1 MLRSD
6 RARAPGSLALPSF
19 PSDLAGHLAGR
30 TRIPMPGVRRWTG
43 RDAGSGVL
51 QEPSSVAVGRQRS
64 PSVPAGMFSG
74 RLRTARRPSM
84 LNHLRTQVFRTADVA
99 VLLALTA
106 VLGSAAHA
114 FQAPAAGDLGYD
126 IYDIVVNQGVKG
138 PLGFVGGVAAFLFGV
153 SRLFSNIMIG
163 IPTIVA
169 AVCLIKAD
177 SILQTFG
184 MVI

>member
-1 MLRSD
+1 MLNLIRSH
-6 RARAPGSLALPSF
+6 A
-19 PSDLAGHLAGR
+19 
-30 TRIPMPGVRRWTG
+30 
-43 RDAGSGVL
+43 
-51 QEPSSVAVGRQRS
+51 
-64 PSVPAGMFSG
+64 
-74 RLRTARRPSM
+74 LRTVDKAA
-84 LNHLRTQVFRTADVA
+84 LFFLA
-99 VLLALTA
+99 VMT
-106 VLGSAAHA
+106 SATIVHA
-114 FQAPAAGDLGYD
+114 FTAPAVGDLGYD

-184 MVI
+184 MLI

>member
-1 MLRSD
+1 MLKMLRE
-6 RARAPGSLALPSF
+6 
-19 PSDLAGHLAGR
+19 R
-30 TRIPMPGVRRWTG
+30 T
-43 RDAGSGVL
+43 
-51 QEPSSVAVGRQRS
+51 
-64 PSVPAGMFSG
+64 
-74 RLRTARRPSM
+74 
-84 LNHLRTQVFRTADVA
+84 FRTIDAA
-99 VLLALTA
+99 ALFLLAA
-106 VLGSAAHA
+106 VASASVAHA
-114 FQAPAAGDLGYD
+114 FQQPAAGDLGYD
-126 IYDIVVNQGVKG
+126 IYNIVVNQGVKG

>member
-1 MLRSD
+1 
-6 RARAPGSLALPSF
+6 
-19 PSDLAGHLAGR
+19 
-30 TRIPMPGVRRWTG
+30 
-43 RDAGSGVL
+43 
-51 QEPSSVAVGRQRS
+51 
-64 PSVPAGMFSG
+64 
-74 RLRTARRPSM
+74 
-84 LNHLRTQVFRTADVA
+84 
-99 VLLALTA
+99 
-106 VLGSAAHA
+106 
-114 FQAPAAGDLGYD
+114 
-126 IYDIVVNQGVKG
+126 VNQGVKG

>member
-1 MLRSD
+1 MKRY
-6 RARAPGSLALPSF
+6 G
-19 PSDLAGHLAGR
+19 
-30 TRIPMPGVRRWTG
+30 
-43 RDAGSGVL
+43 
-51 QEPSSVAVGRQRS
+51 
-64 PSVPAGMFSG
+64 
-74 RLRTARRPSM
+74 LRTVDA
-84 LNHLRTQVFRTADVA
+84 A
-99 VLLALTA
+99 VLLTLAVFATA
-106 VLGSAAHA
+106 TAAHA

-126 IYDIVVNQGVKG
+126 IYDIVVNKGVKG

>member
-1 MLRSD
+1 MHYLMKQY
-6 RARAPGSLALPSF
+6 G
-19 PSDLAGHLAGR
+19 
-30 TRIPMPGVRRWTG
+30 
-43 RDAGSGVL
+43 
-51 QEPSSVAVGRQRS
+51 
-64 PSVPAGMFSG
+64 
-74 RLRTARRPSM
+74 LRT
-84 LNHLRTQVFRTADVA
+84 VDVA
-99 VLLALTA
+99 VLLALA
-106 VLGSAAHA
+106 VFATTGVAHA

-126 IYDIVVNQGVKG
+126 IYDIVVNKGVKG

>member
-1 MLRSD
+1 MVTMFR
-6 RARAPGSLALPSF
+6 
-19 PSDLAGHLAGR
+19 GR
-30 TRIPMPGVRRWTG
+30 T
-43 RDAGSGVL
+43 
-51 QEPSSVAVGRQRS
+51 
-64 PSVPAGMFSG
+64 
-74 RLRTARRPSM
+74 
-84 LNHLRTQVFRTADVA
+84 FRTIDA
-99 VLLALTA
+99 VVLFLLAA
-106 VLGSAAHA
+106 VAFAGVAHA

-126 IYDIVVNQGVKG
+126 IYDIVVNKGVKG

>member
-1 MLRSD
+1 MMRKI
-6 RARAPGSLALPSF
+6 GSKALAIANVGLP
-19 PSDLAGHLAGR
+19 L
-30 TRIPMPGVRRWTG
+30 GV
-43 RDAGSGVL
+43 
-51 QEPSSVAVGRQRS
+51 
-64 PSVPAGMFSG
+64 
-74 RLRTARRPSM
+74 
-84 LNHLRTQVFRTADVA
+84 
-99 VLLALTA
+99 LALTS
-106 VLGSAAHA
+106 GTAHA
-114 FQAPAAGDLGYD
+114 FAQPAQGDLGYD
-126 IYDIVVNQGVKG
+126 IYDIVVNKGVKG

>member
-1 MLRSD
+1 MLTMLR
-6 RARAPGSLALPSF
+6 
-19 PSDLAGHLAGR
+19 GR
-30 TRIPMPGVRRWTG
+30 TFRTI
-43 RDAGSGVL
+43 DAAVL
-51 QEPSSVAVGRQRS
+51 FLLAAIAGTSVAY
-64 PSVPAGMFSG
+64 
-74 RLRTARRPSM
+74 
-84 LNHLRTQVFRTADVA
+84 
-99 VLLALTA
+99 
-106 VLGSAAHA
+106 A

>member
-1 MLRSD
+1 MLKKIGKKAVSF
-6 RARAPGSLALPSF
+6 ANAGVPLAMF
-19 PSDLAGHLAGR
+19 AA
-30 TRIPMPGVRRWTG
+30 M
-43 RDAGSGVL
+43 SG
-51 QEPSSVAVGRQRS
+51 G
-64 PSVPAGMFSG
+64 
-74 RLRTARRPSM
+74 
-84 LNHLRTQVFRTADVA
+84 
-99 VLLALTA
+99 
-106 VLGSAAHA
+106 AHA
-114 FQAPAAGDLGYD
+114 FTAPAAGDLGYD

>member
-1 MLRSD
+1 MIRTIGKNAAGVANYGLPLAALALVSGG
-6 RARAPGSLALPSF
+6 ARAF
-19 PSDLAGHLAGR
+19 
-30 TRIPMPGVRRWTG
+30 
-43 RDAGSGVL
+43 
-51 QEPSSVAVGRQRS
+51 
-64 PSVPAGMFSG
+64 
-74 RLRTARRPSM
+74 TAP
-84 LNHLRTQVFRTADVA
+84 V
-99 VLLALTA
+99 
-106 VLGSAAHA
+106 
-114 FQAPAAGDLGYD
+114 AGDLGYD

>member
-1 MLRSD
+1 MIKTLGNALV
-6 RARAPGSLALPSF
+6 ARADFVALA
-19 PSDLAGHLAGR
+19 
-30 TRIPMPGVRRWTG
+30 
-43 RDAGSGVL
+43 
-51 QEPSSVAVGRQRS
+51 
-64 PSVPAGMFSG
+64 
-74 RLRTARRPSM
+74 
-84 LNHLRTQVFRTADVA
+84 
-99 VLLALTA
+99 LLALIATA
-106 VLGSAAHA
+106 GVASA
-114 FQAPAAGDLGYD
+114 FTAPAVGDLGYD
-126 IYDIVVNQGVKG
+126 IYDIVVNKGVKG

>member
-1 MLRSD
+1 MLTLF
-6 RARAPGSLALPSF
+6 ARRIFRTIDAAVLFL
-19 PSDLAGHLAGR
+19 LAGLAA
-30 TRIPMPGVRRWTG
+30 TGV
-43 RDAGSGVL
+43 
-51 QEPSSVAVGRQRS
+51 
-64 PSVPAGMFSG
+64 
-74 RLRTARRPSM
+74 
-84 LNHLRTQVFRTADVA
+84 
-99 VLLALTA
+99 
-106 VLGSAAHA
+106 AHA

>member
-1 MLRSD
+1 MLKLMRHRSV
-6 RARAPGSLALPSF
+6 RA
-19 PSDLAGHLAGR
+19 
-30 TRIPMPGVRRWTG
+30 I
-43 RDAGSGVL
+43 DA
-51 QEPSSVAVGRQRS
+51 
-64 PSVPAGMFSG
+64 
-74 RLRTARRPSM
+74 
-84 LNHLRTQVFRTADVA
+84 A
-99 VLLALTA
+99 VLLPLAA
-106 VLGSAAHA
+106 VAGTTMAHA

>member
-1 MLRSD
+1 MIRLLDLNPFPRKALVASD
-6 RARAPGSLALPSF
+6 YALGGLIALF
-19 PSDLAGHLAGR
+19 AM
-30 TRIPMPGVRRWTG
+30 TGV
-43 RDAGSGVL
+43 
-51 QEPSSVAVGRQRS
+51 
-64 PSVPAGMFSG
+64 
-74 RLRTARRPSM
+74 
-84 LNHLRTQVFRTADVA
+84 
-99 VLLALTA
+99 
-106 VLGSAAHA
+106 AHA
-114 FQAPAAGDLGYD
+114 FQAPAQGDLGYD
-126 IYDIVVNQGVKG
+126 IYDIVVNKGVKG

>member
-1 MLRSD
+1 MKKLVL
-6 RARAPGSLALPSF
+6 GN
-19 PSDLAGHLAGR
+19 GR
-30 TRIPMPGVRRWTG
+30 QT
-43 RDAGSGVL
+43 
-51 QEPSSVAVGRQRS
+51 AVG
-64 PSVPAGMFSG
+64 AAII
-74 RLRTARRPSM
+74 L
-84 LNHLRTQVFRTADVA
+84 
-99 VLLALTA
+99 LTA
-106 VLGSAAHA
+106 AVGAGAAHA
-114 FQAPAAGDLGYD
+114 FSAPAAGDLGYD

>member
-1 MLRSD
+1 M
-6 RARAPGSLALPSF
+6 PSL
-19 PSDLAGHLAGR
+19 
-30 TRIPMPGVRRWTG
+30 M
-43 RDAGSGVL
+43 
-51 QEPSSVAVGRQRS
+51 QRY
-64 PSVPAGMFSG
+64 G
-74 RLRTARRPSM
+74 LRTVDM
-84 LNHLRTQVFRTADVA
+84 A
-99 VLLALTA
+99 VLMVLAMIAGT
-106 VLGSAAHA
+106 SAAHA

-126 IYDIVVNQGVKG
+126 IYDIVVNKGVKG

>member
-1 MLRSD
+1 M
-6 RARAPGSLALPSF
+6 
-19 PSDLAGHLAGR
+19 
-30 TRIPMPGVRRWTG
+30 
-43 RDAGSGVL
+43 
-51 QEPSSVAVGRQRS
+51 
-64 PSVPAGMFSG
+64 
-74 RLRTARRPSM
+74 M
-84 LNHLRTQVFRTADVA
+84 LNLIRHHGLRAADGA
-99 VLLALTA
+99 LLLALA
-106 VLGSAAHA
+106 VIAGTGVAHA
-114 FQAPAAGDLGYD
+114 FTAPAAGDLGYD

>member
-1 MLRSD
+1 MLKLMRYRSFRVLD
-6 RARAPGSLALPSF
+6 AAILVMVA
-19 PSDLAGHLAGR
+19 A
-30 TRIPMPGVRRWTG
+30 ITG
-43 RDAGSGVL
+43 AT
-51 QEPSSVAVGRQRS
+51 VAQ
-64 PSVPAGMFSG
+64 
-74 RLRTARRPSM
+74 
-84 LNHLRTQVFRTADVA
+84 
-99 VLLALTA
+99 
-106 VLGSAAHA
+106 A
-114 FQAPAAGDLGYD
+114 FTAPAAGDLGYD

>member
-1 MLRSD
+1 MLK
-6 RARAPGSLALPSF
+6 L
-19 PSDLAGHLAGR
+19 
-30 TRIPMPGVRRWTG
+30 ITG
-43 RDAGSGVL
+43 
-51 QEPSSVAVGRQRS
+51 
-64 PSVPAGMFSG
+64 
-74 RLRTARRPSM
+74 RTAR
-84 LNHLRTQVFRTADVA
+84 TIDAA
-99 VLLALTA
+99 ALFLIA
-106 VLGSAAHA
+106 AMAAAGAAHA
-114 FQAPAAGDLGYD
+114 FAAPATGDLGYD

-169 AVCLIKAD
+169 AVALIKAD